1 MKHAQRYLWLHYC
14 EPRKLLAEY
23 DAALANIEDVA
34 STSERAIIDRVRRLP
49 DAWRLLWYA
58 TIDGAS
64 AALIARKFGMS
75 TSAVARRVQRVT
87 KHVTGGRL
95 MTAKQLAKRIDN
107 IL

>member
-14 EPRKLLAEY
+14 DPRKLLAEY
-23 DAALANIEDVA
+23 DTALANIAEDVNGA
-34 STSERAIIDRVRRLP
+34 ELVMLNRVRRLP